1 MRSTVILC
9 FFFILNLQA
18 QKPMNSVEADA
29 LKGLVKQQAKTTKT
43 ITSNFTQ
50 YKHMDF
56 LSNDIVTKGNLHFKA
71 PNLVKWSY
79 TDPFA
84 YSVIFK
90 NEKLHINNEGKKSNI
105 DMSSSKLFKQ
115 LNSLIIKSVKGD
127 MFDAEAFTIEYYT
140 LGKNSLVY
148 FKPKDKKS
156 AAFIE
161 AFHLTFNADGDVE
174 IVKMI
179 EPSGDYTK
187 IVFSNKV
194 LNNPVPDALFN
205 N

>member
-1 MRSTVILC
+1 MRSVTILC
-9 FFFILNLQA
+9 FFFVLNLQA
-18 QKPMNSVEADA
+18 QKPMSTDEANA
-29 LKGLVKQQAKTTKT
+29 LKNLVKQQAKTTKT
-43 ITSNFTQ
+43 ITSDFVQ

-71 PNLVKWSY
+71 PNLVKWAY
-79 TDPFA
+79 LEPFV

-90 NEKLHINNEGKKSNI
+90 NDQLYINDEGKKSNI

-115 LNSLIIKSVKGD
+115 LNGLIINSVKGD
-127 MFDAEAFTIEYYT
+127 MFDAEEFTIEYFKM
-140 LGKNSLVY
+140 GGNSLVY
-148 FKPKDKKS
+148 FKPKEKKS

-161 AFHLTFNADGDVE
+161 AFHLTFNAKGEVE

-194 LNNPVPDALFN
+194 LNNQISDALFN

>member
-1 MRSTVILC
+1 MSTD
-9 FFFILNLQA
+9 
-18 QKPMNSVEADA
+18 EANA
-29 LKGLVKQQAKTTKT
+29 LKNLVKQQAKTTKT
-43 ITSNFTQ
+43 ITSDFVQ

-71 PNLVKWSY
+71 PNLVKWAY
-79 TDPFA
+79 LEPFV

-90 NEKLHINNEGKKSNI
+90 NDQLYINDEGKKSNI

-115 LNSLIIKSVKGD
+115 LNGLIINSVKGD
-127 MFDAEAFTIEYYT
+127 MFDAEEFTIEYFKM
-140 LGKNSLVY
+140 GGNSLVY
-148 FKPKDKKS
+148 FKPKEKKS

-161 AFHLTFNADGDVE
+161 AFHLTFNAKGEVE

-194 LNNPVPDALFN
+194 LNNQISDALFN

>member
-1 MRSTVILC
+1 MRNVSILC
-9 FFFILNLQA
+9 FFFVLNLQA
-18 QKPMNSVEADA
+18 QKPMNSAEADA
-29 LKGLVKQQAKTTKT
+29 LKSLVKQQAKTTKT
-43 ITSNFTQ
+43 ITSAFTQ

-56 LSNDIVTKGNLHFKA
+56 LSNDIVTNGNLHFKA

-79 TDPFA
+79 TEPFV

-90 NEKLHINNEGKKSNI
+90 GDKLYINDEGKKSDI

-115 LNSLIIKSVKGD
+115 LNSLIIKSIKGD
-127 MFDAEAFTIEYYT
+127 MFDAEEFHIEYFKS
-140 LGKNSLVY
+140 GNNSLVY

-156 AAFIE
+156 ASFIE
-161 AFHLTFNADGDVE
+161 VFQLTFNEQGDVE
-174 IVKMI
+174 IVKMV

-187 IVFSNKV
+187 IVFNNKV
-194 LNNPVPDALFN
+194 LNNPVSDALFN

>member
-1 MRSTVILC
+1 MRNIFILC
-9 FFFILNLQA
+9 FFLVLNVQA
-18 QKPMNSVEADA
+18 QKPMSSAEADA
-29 LKGLVKQQAKTTKT
+29 LKSLVKQQAKTTKT
-43 ITSNFTQ
+43 ITSEFTQ

-79 TDPFA
+79 VEPFT

-90 NEKLHINNEGKKSNI
+90 NETLYINDEGKKSNI

-115 LNSLIIKSVKGD
+115 LNTLIIKSIKGD
-127 MFDAEAFTIEYYT
+127 MFDTEEFTIEYYKA
-140 LGKNSLVY
+140 GNNSLVY
-148 FKPKDKKS
+148 FTPKEKKS
-156 AAFIE
+156 ASFIE
-161 AFHLTFNADGDVE
+161 SFHLTFNDKGDVE

-194 LNNPVPDALFN
+194 LNNPVSDALFTN
-205 N
+205 